1 MNGGIAGSIG
11 TSCVFPL
18 DLAKTRIQD
27 QRTFLKAGENV
38 GKRLY
43 KNV

>member
-1 MNGGIAGSIG
+1 MNGGIAGSVG
-11 TSCVFPL
+11 TCCVFPL

-27 QRTFLKAGENV
+27 QRTVSKPGGQVAT
-38 GKRLY
+38 RLY